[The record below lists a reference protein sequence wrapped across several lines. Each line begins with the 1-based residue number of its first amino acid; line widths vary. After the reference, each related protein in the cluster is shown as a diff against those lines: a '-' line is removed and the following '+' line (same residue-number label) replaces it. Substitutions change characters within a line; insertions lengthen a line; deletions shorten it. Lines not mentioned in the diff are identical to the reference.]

1 MSLIKDYKLY
11 IYFHGTFFLSSGRCC
26 CLLFSTHHYWKM
38 SKLVPISNAHPAVKS
53 SFCFTTRPVLS
64 KLWQCPPP
72 LLAVPISVAIES
84 PLLLSAGCLC
94 SQMSEHNI
102 QMRNTF
108 QPSRG
113 VYLYPLCDVQIWV
126 TAVRGC
132 LWLGSIYYRD
142 TPNNLIA
149 LLLSSDLQNPQ
160 SSGSRWRNRRTC
172 SPSGLQIS
180 LWSRGDS
187 LLLQSQHTR

>member
-1 MSLIKDYKLY
+1 MQSYRHNLCILWGCKPLMSLIKDYKLY

-53 SFCFTTRPVLS
+53 SFCFTTWPVPS

-72 LLAVPISVAIES
+72 LLAVPISVAIEA
-84 PLLLSAGCLC
+84 PLVLSAGCLC

-132 LWLGSIYYRD
+132 LWLGSIYYREIH
-142 TPNNLIA
+142 PI
-149 LLLSSDLQNPQ
+149 
-160 SSGSRWRNRRTC
+160 
-172 SPSGLQIS
+172 I
-180 LWSRGDS
+180 
-187 LLLQSQHTR
+187 